1 MLGCNRTFQVDLQD
15 IELPEKKNQK
25 FVNYEDIKTSK
36 EQIKLIHDFKQVVL
50 ILMLTKHQTLA
61 QK

>member
-1 MLGCNRTFQVDLQD
+1 VLGCNRTFQVDLQD